1 MAKKLKKSK
10 PVNPKKKSA
19 FAISKQNKIILGSLL
34 MLFSVAL
41 FFSFISFYFTWQ
53 DDQSLLSEFGDRNE
67 EAMNLLNK
75 FGAAVSHFA
84 MYRGFGL
91 ASLIVTALL
100 FMTGLYM
107 FLSLSKKG
115 LLKKWIWGLLFMI
128 WISIALG
135 FFAANRPLLGGL
147 VGFEMN
153 DFLQDYTGKLGVFL
167 LLLFGLIFILVR
179 LFKVSPDEI
188 MAYLNQKKT
197 SLATELKG
205 TTGETSIDDV
215 LVKEKDDPIVS
226 GYLYP

>member
-1 MAKKLKKSK
+1 
-10 PVNPKKKSA
+10 
-19 FAISKQNKIILGSLL
+19 
-34 MLFSVAL
+34 MLFSVAI

-53 DDQSLLSEFGDRNE
+53 DDQSLLSEFSNRNE

-75 FGAAVSHFA
+75 FGATVSHFA

-107 FLSLSKKG
+107 FLSLTKKG
-115 LLKKWIWGLLFMI
+115 LLKKWIWGLMFMI

-147 VGFEMN
+147 VGYEMN

-188 MAYLNQKKT
+188 LANLNQKKS

-205 TTGETSIDDV
+205 TTAETPIDDAFR
-215 LVKEKDDPIVS
+215 K
-226 GYLYP
+226 